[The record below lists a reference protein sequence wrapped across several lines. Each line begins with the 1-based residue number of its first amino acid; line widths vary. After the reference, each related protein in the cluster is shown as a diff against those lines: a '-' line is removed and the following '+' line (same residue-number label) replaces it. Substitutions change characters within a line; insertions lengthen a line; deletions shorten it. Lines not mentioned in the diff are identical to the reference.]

1 MQQICVVLQRC
12 GRLVLPDLVLL
23 SHITTSIVN
32 LLVQASV
39 KSELVGA
46 FCWSN
51 FIVMHLYVCE
61 NKKYYLASLLVVKQ
75 FFVC

>member
-1 MQQICVVLQRC
+1 M
-12 GRLVLPDLVLL
+12 
-23 SHITTSIVN
+23 
-32 LLVQASV
+32 LVQASV